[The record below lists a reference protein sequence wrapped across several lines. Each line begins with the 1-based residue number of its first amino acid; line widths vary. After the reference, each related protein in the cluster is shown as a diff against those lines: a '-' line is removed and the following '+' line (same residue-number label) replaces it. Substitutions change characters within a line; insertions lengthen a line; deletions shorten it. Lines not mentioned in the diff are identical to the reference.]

1 MGRKRNRRSVDEF
14 PFEEN
19 LPYEKTQYA
28 RVKPFKPK
36 TDSQAQAHS
45 IVKEN
50 TLTFLGGPAG
60 TGKTLIPCQL
70 ALDALANNSVKK
82 IIITRPNVEAGKSLG
97 YLPGSAEE
105 KLFHYLVPIYDNLE
119 IFIGKEKLAQLLEEE
134 VIQCVPIGFMRGRT
148 LQDSFIIIDE
158 AQNMTRE
165 QLRMVLTRIG
175 FGSKAVVTY
184 DTEQIDIR
192 KSDSCVLDIPQF
204 EGHNSIGHFMFNPG
218 DVVRSEIVKTILEVY
233 MEAQEANEE
242 EVRGGI
248 L

>member
-1 MGRKRNRRSVDEF
+1 MGRRRRRSDEDYN
-14 PFEEN
+14 FEEQ

-36 TDSQAQAHS
+36 TESQAKAHS
-45 IVKEN
+45 IVKDN

-70 ALDALANNSVKK
+70 ALDALANNKVKK
-82 IIITRPNVEAGKSLG
+82 IVITRPNVEAGKSLG

-148 LQDSFIIIDE
+148 LNDSFIIIDE

-175 FGSKAVVTY
+175 FGSTAVVTY

-192 KSDSCVLDIPQF
+192 KSDSCVLDIPSF
-204 EGHNSIGHFMFNPG
+204 EGHNSIGHFTFSTD
-218 DVVRSEIVKTILEVY
+218 DVVRSEIVKTVLQVY
-233 MEAQEANEE
+233 MEAQEANEKK
-242 EVRGGI
+242 VRGTI

>member
-1 MGRKRNRRSVDEF
+1 MGRRRRRSDEDYQ
-14 PFEEN
+14 FEEQ

-28 RVKPFKPK
+28 KVKPFRPK
-36 TDSQAQAHS
+36 TEAQSQAHS

-60 TGKTLIPCQL
+60 TGKTLIPCQM
-70 ALDALANNSVKK
+70 ALDDLANNKVKK

-148 LQDSFIIIDE
+148 LNDAFIIIDE

-175 FGSKAVVTY
+175 FGSRAVVTY

-192 KSDSCVLDIPQF
+192 KSDSCVLDIPLF
-204 EGHNSIGHFMFNPG
+204 EGHNNIGHFTFSPN
-218 DVVRSEIVKTILEVY
+218 DVVRSEIVKTIIQVY
-233 MEAQEANEE
+233 LEAQEANEE
-242 EVRGGI
+242 EIRGRI

>member
-1 MGRKRNRRSVDEF
+1 MGRRRRRSDEDYQ
-14 PFEEN
+14 FEEQ

-28 RVKPFKPK
+28 KVKPFRSK
-36 TDSQAQAHS
+36 SQSQTQAIEVIKS
-45 IVKEN
+45 N
-50 TLTFLGGPAG
+50 TLTFLGGPVG
-60 TGKTLIPCQL
+60 TGKTILPCYA
-70 ALDALANNSVKK
+70 ALEELSNNKLKK

-148 LQDSFIIIDE
+148 LSDSFIIIDE

-175 FGSKAVVTY
+175 FGSRAVVTY

-192 KSDSCVLDIPQF
+192 KSDSCVLDIPLF
-204 EGHNSIGHFMFNPG
+204 EGHNSIGYFEFGPE
-218 DVVRSEIVKTILEVY
+218 DVVRSEIVKTVLQVY
-233 MEAQEANEE
+233 MEAQSEE
-242 EVRGGI
+242 EVRGTI
-248 L
+248 I

>member
-1 MGRKRNRRSVDEF
+1 MGRRRRRSDEDYQ
-14 PFEEN
+14 FEEQ

-28 RVKPFKPK
+28 KVKPFRPK
-36 TDSQAQAHS
+36 TEAQAKAHS

-60 TGKTLIPCQL
+60 TGKTLIPCQI
-70 ALDALANNSVKK
+70 ALDELANGKVKK

-148 LQDSFIIIDE
+148 LNDSFIIIDE
-158 AQNMTRE
+158 AQNMSRE

-175 FGSKAVVTY
+175 FGSRAVVTY

-192 KSDSCVLDIPQF
+192 KSDSCVLDIPLF
-204 EGHNSIGHFMFNPG
+204 EGHNNIGHFSFSPN
-218 DVVRSEIVKTILEVY
+218 DVVRSEIVKTVLQVY
-233 MEAQEANEE
+233 LEAQEVNEE
-242 EVRGGI
+242 EVRGRI